1 MELDTPILHLS
12 YDEKPFSPEG
22 LSLSVKG
29 GLSAYMSDWRYG
41 QPLSTLGG
49 TARTLDQADGEIPV
63 GDGLISRNGFSVL
76 DDSRSMILREDG
88 ALRPRDY
95 AEEDLYF
102 FGYGHDY
109 AACLRDFYRLSGAAP
124 LLPRWALGNWWS
136 RFFRYTEHSYLA
148 LMEQFAAKNVPLSVA
163 VIDMDWHLTDVPY
176 GSGWT
181 GYTWN
186 RELFPDPPRFLRALH
201 DRGMHV
207 TLNLHPAGGV
217 QPHEAGPTKA
227 SAGRWAGTLLKSS
240 AWILTRRMKRSCG
253 PIWSACIIRWKK
265 KAWISGGSTGSRETP
280 ARFPD
285 WIPSGCSMSF
295 IIGITAGTANGD

>member
-1 MELDTPILHLS
+1 MTTTQWTGKNYRITFLTERLVRLEYQSEGCFEDRPTTAVQCRDFPPVTVREQRLPGRVELDTPFLHLS

-29 GLSAYMSDWRYG
+29 GLSAYMSGWRYG

-124 LLPRWALGNWWS
+124 LLPRWALGIWWS
-136 RFFRYTEHSYLA
+136 RFFRYTEHS
-148 LMEQFAAKNVPLSVA
+148 
-163 VIDMDWHLTDVPY
+163 
-176 GSGWT
+176 
-181 GYTWN
+181 
-186 RELFPDPPRFLRALH
+186 
-201 DRGMHV
+201 
-207 TLNLHPAGGV
+207 
-217 QPHEAGPTKA
+217 
-227 SAGRWAGTLLKSS
+227 
-240 AWILTRRMKRSCG
+240 
-253 PIWSACIIRWKK
+253 
-265 KAWISGGSTGSRETP
+265 
-280 ARFPD
+280 
-285 WIPSGCSMSF
+285 
-295 IIGITAGTANGD
+295 

>member
-1 MELDTPILHLS
+1 MTTTQWTGKNYRITFLTERLVRLEYQSEGRFEDRPTTAVQCRDFPPVTVREQRLPGRVELDTPILHLS

-63 GDGLISRNGFSVL
+63 GEGLISRNGFSVL

-136 RFFRYTEHSYLA
+136 RFFRYSEESYLA
-148 LMEQFAAKNVPLSVA
+148 LMDRFQKKKVPLSVA
-163 VIDMDWHLTDVPY
+163 VIDMDWHLTNVPY

-181 GYTWN
+181 G
-186 RELFPDPPRFLRALH
+186 
-201 DRGMHV
+201 
-207 TLNLHPAGGV
+207 
-217 QPHEAGPTKA
+217 
-227 SAGRWAGTLLKSS
+227 
-240 AWILTRRMKRSCG
+240 
-253 PIWSACIIRWKK
+253 
-265 KAWISGGSTGSRETP
+265 
-280 ARFPD
+280 
-285 WIPSGCSMSF
+285 
-295 IIGITAGTANGD
+295 